1 MTTDSAIKNRLQE
14 DMKLAMKSKDN
25 VKLGIIRFI
34 LAAVKRYEIDN
45 KTLADDVQVII
56 AIDKLIKQQNDA
68 VAQYKQAN
76 RTDLVQK
83 EQNEITILQSYLP
96 PPLTEEEIN
105 VLIQEAFSVTKAASM
120 RDMGKV
126 MNFLKEKTLG
136 RADIGMLSAKVKA
149 MLADK

>member
-1 MTTDSAIKNRLQE
+1 
-14 DMKLAMKSKDN
+14 MKSKDN